1 MHRALYIHGIIFL
14 GFIYFKNEPSG
25 LMDGSFS
32 VSWNPIKWD
41 WFFDNTLYS
50 VVKYVQFL
58 KKLWLSLL
66 SEKGM
71 LLLF

>member
-1 MHRALYIHGIIFL
+1 
-14 GFIYFKNEPSG
+14 
-25 LMDGSFS
+25 MDGSFS

-58 KKLWLSLL
+58 KKTLT
-66 SEKGM
+66 
-71 LLLF
+71 LFAKWKRYVIIILTYVT